1 MSNSTVAENSASG
14 TTVGTFGSTDVDT
27 GDTFTYS
34 LVTGTGS
41 TDNASFTISGNTL
54 KTAAGFNYEV
64 KNSYS
69 IRIRTTDAGGL
80 TFDKVFTIG
89 VTNVNESPTDI
100 ALSNS
105 SVAENSASGTTVGT
119 FGSTDEDA
127 GALQGIAVIG
137 ANQNNGIWQ
146 FSTNGGS
153 SWSNFGSTSSSSALL
168 LASNANTRI
177 RFTPNANYNCCTPP

>member
-1 MSNSTVAENSASG
+1 M
-14 TTVGTFGSTDVDT
+14 
-27 GDTFTYS
+27 
-34 LVTGTGS
+34 VTGTGS

-69 IRIRTTDAGGL
+69 IRVRTTDAGGL
-80 TFDKVFTIG
+80 TFDKIFTIS
-89 VTNVNESPTDI
+89 VTNTNDAPVLNNAGDPILTSIASNISSGSNTGTLVSALISSMSP
-100 ALSNS
+100 
-105 SVAENSASGTTVGT
+105 SG
-119 FGSTDEDA
+119 SITDEDA